1 MSAVGG
7 LIIPSEC
14 ALLLVD
20 QQAGL
25 AFGVGSVDRQVLLN
39 SAIALART
47 ATVFALPV
55 IVSTS
60 ASKVYSGP
68 LMPAIHS
75 VIPNVPVIERRNMNL
90 WEDDAARGAVAK
102 TGRRRLLVSGLLTE
116 ACVSFPVLSAL
127 AEGYEVFVVGDACG
141 GLTGVSHDLALR
153 RMEAA
158 GARMTSWIQVL
169 LELQRDWTRHE
180 TYDGARAI
188 VEALGSPA
196 CQCPWPPSGAPAEP
210 HRQQS
215 AKHFASPRSACLHC
229 NAAVGGSPCPRFLD
243 RAVARSRRCAVA
255 AVIAPRRPFRRRAA
269 TSGMLRASRDRW
281 ADGRKRGI
289 RNHARRVLRLS
300 AGIGSRA
307 SRRPDRPSR

>member
-7 LIIPSEC
+7 LITPSEC

-39 SAIALART
+39 NAIALART

-90 WEDDAARGAVAK
+90 WEDDTARGAVAK

-141 GLTGVSHDLALR
+141 GLTNASHELALR

-158 GARMTSWIQVL
+158 GAHLTSWIQVL
-169 LELQRDWTRHE
+169 LELQRDWTRRE

-188 VEALGSPA
+188 VE
-196 CQCPWPPSGAPAEP
+196 
-210 HRQQS
+210 
-215 AKHFASPRSACLHC
+215 KH
-229 NAAVGGSPCPRFLD
+229 GG
-243 RAVARSRRCAVA
+243 
-255 AVIAPRRPFRRRAA
+255 
-269 TSGMLRASRDRW
+269 GY
-281 ADGRKRGI
+281 
-289 RNHARRVLRLS
+289 
-300 AGIGSRA
+300 GIGLAYARDMI
-307 SRRPDRPSR
+307 RPG